1 MTASLRPSASR
12 APLALPDEVSVINIG
27 LPMFADA
34 VREQG
39 RPVVGVDWRIPAG
52 GDATLVAA
60 LTRLEGPAAAAV
72 DEANAEVL
80 RRLDTG
86 VPTLQGVHTL
96 AQVRPELDGR
106 TLLHC
111 GPAISWDRVCDPLRR
126 SMRAAVVAEGWAE
139 DTGRADELLAS
150 GQVAL
155 EPANHHLTVIPMASA
170 IGPSSP
176 VWEVVCPQGD
186 TRAYASINQGPGD
199 VPWFGRDTDAAIG
212 RLRFLRDV
220 AGPALAQVVR
230 EAGPLDVFALAQQGV
245 AMGDDVHMR
254 TQATTN
260 LLVRT
265 WLPQLAAL
273 PDPVRVELAR
283 FLAGNHLFFLTLA
296 MAAARSL
303 TAWAGQ
309 VPGSSIVTTMSRNG
323 TDYGIRLAG
332 SDDWF
337 ITDSPPVGDALY
349 YSGYGPEDAAPDIG
363 DSALL
368 ELVGLGGPAAGGSPA
383 VASFLGGTMAAAAA
397 ATDDFARICAAR
409 SSRFTLPP
417 MNFAGTPLGVD
428 VRRVVE
434 SGITPKVTTGIL
446 HAHSGAGQIG
456 AGVATAPQACFAEAL
471 LDLDRRLD
479 PRRTPDPQTP
489 DPRTPDPRKPD
500 ARAEATG

>member
-1 MTASLRPSASR
+1 MAESMVGSLV
-12 APLALPDEVSVINIG
+12 LPDEVAVVNVG

-39 RPVVGVDWRIPAG
+39 RAVVGLDWRIPAG
-52 GDATLVAA
+52 GEPALVAA
-60 LTRLEGPAAAAV
+60 LTRLSGPAAGTV
-72 DEANAEVL
+72 DAANAEVL
-80 RRLDTG
+80 RRLDSG
-86 VPTLQGVHTL
+86 VPTLEGVRTVAEVCPGL
-96 AQVRPELDGR
+96 GAR

-111 GPAISWDRVCDPLRR
+111 GPAITWDRVCDPLRR
-126 SMRAAVVAEGWAE
+126 SMRAAVVAEGWA
-139 DTGRADELLAS
+139 DDVRAADGLLAS
-150 GQVAL
+150 GSVAL
-155 EPANHHLTVIPMASA
+155 QPANHHLTVVPMASA

-176 VWEVVCPQGD
+176 VWEVACAQGD

-199 VPWFGRDTDAAIG
+199 VPWFGRDTDAAVE
-212 RLRFLRDV
+212 RLRFLRDT

-230 EAGPLDVFALAQQGV
+230 GAGPLDVFALAQQGV

-273 PDPVRVELAR
+273 PEPGRVELAR

-323 TDYGIRLAG
+323 TDYGVRLAG

-337 ITDSPPVGDALY
+337 ITGSPPVGDALY
-349 YSGYGPEDAAPDIG
+349 YSGYGPSDAAPDIG

-397 ATDDFARICAAR
+397 ATDDFARICAGR

-417 MNFAGTPLGVD
+417 MNFVGTPLGVD

-434 SGITPKVTTGIL
+434 LGITPKVTTGIL
-446 HAHSGAGQIG
+446 HAGSGVGQIG
-456 AGVATAPQACFAEAL
+456 AGVATAPLACFAAAL
-471 LDLDRRLD
+471 LDLDRRLGG
-479 PRRTPDPQTP
+479 P
-489 DPRTPDPRKPD
+489 
-500 ARAEATG
+500 